1 MWKTRRIN
9 MRDFRE
15 LKVWQKAHQLALSVY
30 KATRPFPKEEVYGLT
45 GQMRRACTSIPANIA
60 EGSGRGTD
68 PEMVRFLRIAM
79 GSAAELEYFVLL
91 ARDLA
96 YLDGMIHEQLT
107 NEVTQIKRM
116 LTSFIQKLKAN
127 G

>member
-1 MWKTRRIN
+1 MAGH
-9 MRDFRE
+9 E
-15 LKVWQKAHQLALSVY
+15 
-30 KATRPFPKEEVYGLT
+30 KEESCHARLQGTEGLAK
-45 GQMRRACTSIPANIA
+45 GA
-60 EGSGRGTD
+60 
-68 PEMVRFLRIAM
+68 
-79 GSAAELEYFVLL
+79 SAVEIEYRLLL

-96 YLDGMIHEQLT
+96 YLDGMIHEQLA

>member
-1 MWKTRRIN
+1 
-9 MRDFRE
+9 MRN
-15 LKVWQKAHQLALSVY
+15 AS
-30 KATRPFPKEEVYGLT
+30 
-45 GQMRRACTSIPANIA
+45 TSIASNIA

-79 GSAAELEYFVLL
+79 GSTVEIEYRLLL

-96 YLDGMIHEQLT
+96 YIDEMIHEQLT

>member
-1 MWKTRRIN
+1 

-15 LKVWQKAHQLALSVY
+15 LKVWQKAHQLTLSVY
-30 KATRPFPKEEVYGLT
+30 KATRRFPKDEMYGLT
-45 GQMRRACTSIPANIA
+45 SQMRRASTSIAANIA

-68 PEMVRFLRIAM
+68 PEMVRFLHIAM
-79 GSAAELEYFVLL
+79 GSAAELEYLLLL

-96 YLDGMIHEQLT
+96 YLNGMTYEQLT
-107 NEVTQIKRM
+107 NEVTQVKRM
-116 LTSFIQKLKAN
+116 LTSFIQKLKAE

>member
-1 MWKTRRIN
+1 

-15 LKVWQKAHQLALSVY
+15 LKVWQKAHQLTLSVY
-30 KATRPFPKEEVYGLT
+30 KATRRFPKDEMYGLT
-45 GQMRRACTSIPANIA
+45 SQMRRAGTSITANIA

-68 PEMVRFLRIAM
+68 PEMVRFLQIAM
-79 GSAAELEYFVLL
+79 GSATELEYLLLL

-96 YLDGMIHEQLT
+96 YLNEMIHDHLT
-107 NEVTQIKRM
+107 NEATQVKRM
-116 LTSFIQKLKAN
+116 LTSFIQKLKAD

>member
-1 MWKTRRIN
+1 
-9 MRDFRE
+9 MRDFKE
-15 LKVWQKAHQLALSVY
+15 LKVWQKAHQLVLNVY
-30 KATRPFPKEEVYGLT
+30 KITRSFPKDEMYGLT
-45 GQMRRACTSIPANIA
+45 SQMRNASTSIASNIA

-68 PEMVRFLRIAM
+68 PEMVRFLWIAM
-79 GSAAELEYFVLL
+79 GSAVEIEYRLLL

>member
-1 MWKTRRIN
+1 

-15 LKVWQKAHQLALSVY
+15 LKVWQKAHQLALSVH

-45 GQMRRACTSIPANIA
+45 GQMRRACASIPANIA

-91 ARDLA
+91 ARDLG
-96 YLDGMIHEQLT
+96 YLNETIHDHLAS
-107 NEVTQIKRM
+107 EVIQVRRM
-116 LTSFIQKLKAN
+116 LSSFIQRLKAN

>member
-1 MWKTRRIN
+1 

-15 LKVWQKAHQLALSVY
+15 LKVWQKAHQLTLSVY
-30 KATRPFPKEEVYGLT
+30 KATRGFPKDEMYGLT
-45 GQMRRACTSIPANIA
+45 SQMRRASTSIAANIA

-68 PEMVRFLRIAM
+68 PEMVRFLHIAM
-79 GSAAELEYFVLL
+79 GSAAELEYLLLL

-96 YLDGMIHEQLT
+96 YLSGMTYDHLT
-107 NEVTQIKRM
+107 NEVTQVKRM
-116 LTSFIQKLKAN
+116 LTVFIQKLKAD